1 MIPSNDAVVRSIFCT
16 ILHTALWAQWQNSDQ
31 TLNSQQAT
39 YVSPSQASYGM
50 PVVRILEGICP
61 FSSGTP
67 LYSESWFVTNL
78 NISRMC
84 ISRIYRAVR
93 DLVTE
98 CRSRRIEI
106 DICLFQN
113 LCWFH
118 LKTQPN
124 AVIERS
130 NFFITLHMT
139 LWWQWQNLDWTLNS

>member
-16 ILHTALWAQWQNSDQ
+16 ILHTALWSQWQNSDQ

-61 FSSGTP
+61 CSSGTP

-84 ISRIYRAVR
+84 LYIYRAVR

-106 DICLFQN
+106 DICLFQKLVLVPLEN
-113 LCWFH
+113 TTECCYR
-118 LKTQPN
+118 
-124 AVIERS
+124 AVQ
-130 NFFITLHMT
+130 FFITLHMT